1 MNAANLIGNILFSSI
16 GVAAF
21 MYGKKQASFR
31 AMLTGGALVLYPYMV
46 PNTVYLYIVGAAL
59 VASLFIFR

>member
-1 MNAANLIGNILFSSI
+1 MNAANLIGNILFSSV

-21 MYGKKQASFR
+21 IYGKKQSSFKT
-31 AMLTGGALVLYPYMV
+31 MLIGGALVLYPYAV
-46 PNTVYLYIVGAAL
+46 SNTTYLYVVGAAL